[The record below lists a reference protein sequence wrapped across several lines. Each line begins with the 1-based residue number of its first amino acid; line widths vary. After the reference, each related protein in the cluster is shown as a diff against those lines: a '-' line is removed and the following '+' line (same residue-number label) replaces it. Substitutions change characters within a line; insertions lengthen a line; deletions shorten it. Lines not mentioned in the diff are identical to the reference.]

1 MAATIHGVANRAMS
15 RPFMVVLVP
24 GAMLVAMDARPRHL
38 ESTVLSALLAAALL
52 LPAAPG
58 PAAATDDGRRAREAV
73 QSGRHV
79 GLEAI
84 LEDALRRFP
93 GRVLDAEL
101 DDDEYEVEIL
111 TLDGRKIELEYD
123 ARTGRL
129 LEVDVDD

>member
-1 MAATIHGVANRAMS
+1 MLALGA
-15 RPFMVVLVP
+15 
-24 GAMLVAMDARPRHL
+24 GAMLDAMNARARARPAPL
-38 ESTVLSALLAAALL
+38 ALPAVLAAALL
-52 LPAAPG
+52 LSPAPG
-58 PAAATDDGRRAREAV
+58 VAGDDGRRAREAL

-111 TLDGRKIELEYD
+111 TVDGRKIELEYD